1 MMDVTKMWTW
11 DYVKRELPK
20 IPHSVPAVLV
30 MANFID
36 QSHHRAVTRDQVTGF
51 IEETME
57 EKGGVQVASLTTQFS
72 FYVLQQLCTIRS
84 RNTVWLFLGCKN
96 LAKNEEQACFVV
108 LKMICAL

>member
-1 MMDVTKMWTW
+1 MDVTKMWTW

-57 EKGGVQVASLTTQFS
+57 EKGGVQVASLYNS
-72 FYVLQQLCTIRS
+72 ILMLLLLQLCSIS
-84 RNTVWLFLGCKN
+84 NWN
-96 LAKNEEQACFVV
+96 
-108 LKMICAL
+108 MILCRFF

>member
-72 FYVLQQLCTIRS
+72 YYALQQLCSIRG
-84 RNTVWLFLGCKN
+84 RNTVWLF
-96 LAKNEEQACFVV
+96 
-108 LKMICAL
+108 

>member
-20 IPHSVPAVLV
+20 IPNSVPAVLV

-57 EKGGVQVASLTTQFS
+57 EKGCVQVASF
-72 FYVLQQLCTIRS
+72 LQL
-84 RNTVWLFLGCKN
+84 NFHFLPNYNC
-96 LAKNEEQACFVV
+96 VH
-108 LKMICAL
+108 

>member
-72 FYVLQQLCTIRS
+72 YY
-84 RNTVWLFLGCKN
+84 
-96 LAKNEEQACFVV
+96 
-108 LKMICAL
+108 AL